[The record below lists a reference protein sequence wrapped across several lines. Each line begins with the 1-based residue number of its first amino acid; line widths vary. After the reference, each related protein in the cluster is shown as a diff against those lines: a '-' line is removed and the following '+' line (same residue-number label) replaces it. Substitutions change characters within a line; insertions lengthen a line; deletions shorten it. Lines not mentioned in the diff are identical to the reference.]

1 LNQGFRFSLF
11 PHFQILQQIR
21 RRRAELVVVVGGER
35 LAGFRR
41 VLAVSWPASIQGA
54 GRGMQKQGEDFRGN
68 RGQRKRKGNKKI
80 DVYQFAL
87 LNLSYMYK
95 TY

>member
-1 LNQGFRFSLF
+1 M
-11 PHFQILQQIR
+11 
-21 RRRAELVVVVGGER
+21 VVVGAER

-80 DVYQFAL
+80 DVYQFAIEL
-87 LNLSYMYK
+87 VLYV
-95 TY
+95 